1 MNDNTLP
8 PRLDIRHA
16 AQADTHLEGQ
26 APLAQFERLRLECNG
41 VWLDNPVRWAVQVMQ
56 HADQAG
62 QTSRSLHL
70 RVNTALA
77 QICQRCLEPV
87 EVPVD
92 IDRHFCFVD
101 SEADAQAQDDQSELD
116 LLVISR
122 EFDLS
127 ALIEDEVL
135 MDMPLISRHDR
146 CPVPVKLVAVDAGF
160 DQVAEKPHAFA
171 QLAQLKQKNA
181 D

>member
-16 AQADTHLEGQ
+16 AQTDTQLAGQ
-26 APLAQFERLRLECNG
+26 TSLRHMERLSLESRG
-41 VWLDNPVRWAVQVMQ
+41 LGLDNPVRWSVHLTQ
-56 HADQAG
+56 HVDQAG
-62 QTSRSLHL
+62 QLSRALHL
-70 RVNTALA
+70 TVDTALA

-87 EVPVD
+87 EVPVG
-92 IDRHFCFVD
+92 IDRRFRFVD
-101 SEADAQAQDDQSELD
+101 SEADAEAQDDQSEED

-135 MDMPLISRHDR
+135 MDLPLIACHEV
-146 CPVPVKLVAVDAGF
+146 CPVPVKMAVVDSGF
-160 DQVAEKPHAFA
+160 DQLSEKPNPFA
-171 QLAQLKQKNA
+171 QLALLKRKGSE
-181 D
+181 

>member
-16 AQADTHLEGQ
+16 AQANTRLEGQ
-26 APLAQFERLRLECNG
+26 TLLRHLERLSLESHG
-41 VWLDNPVRWAVQVMQ
+41 IGLDNPLRWSVHLSQ
-56 HADQAG
+56 HQDQAG
-62 QTSRSLHL
+62 QVSRGLHL
-70 RVNTALA
+70 QVNTALA

-87 EVPVD
+87 EVPVC
-92 IDRHFCFVD
+92 IDRHFRFVD
-101 SEADAQAQDDQSELD
+101 SEADAEAQDDQSEED

-135 MDMPLISRHDR
+135 MALPLIARHEV
-146 CPVPVKLVAVDAGF
+146 CPVPVKLAAMDPDFVQAN
-160 DQVAEKPHAFA
+160 EKPNPFA
-171 QLAQLKQKNA
+171 PLAQLKRKTT